1 MTPLHPHTKW
11 LGQTTDY
18 FDLLDSTNLYA
29 KKMAQSGCPEGYT
42 VYAGIQTAGKGSH
55 GRSWLSSSPTGLWVS
70 MVLRPRCSF
79 QQAMSLSVLAS
90 YSIASTLRRRY
101 GLDVGIKW
109 PNDCYLNGKK
119 LAGILAET
127 ELADGQ
133 IPYVILGI
141 GINLYT
147 ESFPPSLQQTATSV
161 FRETGIYLDRELL
174 LGNILSDFERFYEQ
188 YRETYCLTEI
198 LADYNRLLIH
208 QNETIRITYNGVT
221 MQELFCK
228 GIDGDGRLVGVGEDG
243 EMIRVMNGE
252 VSVRKKGA

>member
-1 MTPLHPHTKW
+1 MTPLHPHTTW

-55 GRSWLSSSPTGLWVS
+55 GRSWLSSSPTGLWFS

-119 LAGILAET
+119 LAESWRK
-127 ELADGQ
+127 Q
-133 IPYVILGI
+133 IWQ
-141 GINLYT
+141 T
-147 ESFPPSLQQTATSV
+147 DRFP
-161 FRETGIYLDRELL
+161 
-174 LGNILSDFERFYEQ
+174 
-188 YRETYCLTEI
+188 
-198 LADYNRLLIH
+198 
-208 QNETIRITYNGVT
+208 
-221 MQELFCK
+221 M
-228 GIDGDGRLVGVGEDG
+228 
-243 EMIRVMNGE
+243 
-252 VSVRKKGA
+252 